1 MVFKIRNLLVLI
13 SLFVSL
19 TGVSQLSE
27 GGQPLSFTASG
38 ISHSFQHVSL
48 PTPDLAEIIEQD
60 RSSAGDFRNS
70 RFAVMVP
77 VDLNPLNSGTWE
89 MLPGGQRIWRLKLS
103 LQGSLAS
110 SLYFAGFD
118 LPGGVELYLYD
129 EDGIAVKGAF
139 THLNNRQNG
148 LFATELIYSGTVVLE
163 MNVPQ
168 GVKPGNWF
176 TVKEMT
182 YAYDDVAGV
191 LQNKG
196 FGDSQFCEVNI
207 NCSPE
212 GDNWQQEKRGVV
224 RIQVKVNASAYWCTG
239 SMINNT
245 SLDKTP
251 YLLTAD
257 HCAYKFGQY
266 AAADDLA
273 SWLFYFNY
281 ESVTCENPQFEPQLF
296 SLSGCTKIA
305 QDGTHGMEGS
315 DFYLVKLMDDIPA
328 SYNIYFNGWSIV
340 DVPSTSGVTIHHPD
354 GDIKK
359 ISTYD
364 EMPESSSWQGNG
376 LPSHWKV
383 LWAETANNWGVTEGG
398 SSGAPLFDNIGRLVG
413 TLTGGLASCTN
424 PQYPD
429 YYGKFSYHWESNG
442 THDTT
447 QLKPWLDPG
456 NTGVIS
462 LGGMMMGVDESPSG
476 RAAGFEVFPNPASE
490 VVTVKFARPGN
501 YDATLEVLDLLGHVV
516 VADRIKARG
525 GDHTLRLE
533 GLQAGIYFVR
543 VTGPDGA
550 ALRKI
555 MKR

>member
-1 MVFKIRNLLVLI
+1 MI
-13 SLFVSL
+13 SVALSMAGF
-19 TGVSQLSE
+19 SQLSE
-27 GGQPLSFTASG
+27 GGQPMSFSTNG
-38 ISHSFQHVSL
+38 ISHSFQQVSL
-48 PTPDLAEIIEQD
+48 PPPDLETILEQD
-60 RSSAGDFRNS
+60 KSSAGEFRKS

-77 VDLNPLNSGTWE
+77 VELTPLNSGTWE
-89 MLPGGQRIWRLKLS
+89 LLPGGKRLWRLKLS

-110 SLYFAGFD
+110 SLYFTNFD
-118 LPGGVELYLYD
+118 LPKGVALYLYD
-129 EDGIAVKGAF
+129 ENGLEVKGAY
-139 THLNNRQNG
+139 THFNNRQNG
-148 LFATELIYSGTVVLE
+148 LFATELIYSSAVVLE
-163 MNVPQ
+163 LNLQQ
-168 GVKPGNWF
+168 GIKPGNWF

-182 YAYDDVAGV
+182 YAYDDQAGV

-212 GDNWQQEKRGVV
+212 GDNWQLEKRGVV

-266 AAADDLA
+266 ADADDLA

-281 ESVTCENPQFEPQLF
+281 ESTTCENPQLEPQLF
-296 SLSGCTKIA
+296 SLTGCTKIA
-305 QDGTHGMEGS
+305 QDGTHGMDGS
-315 DFYLVKLMDDIPA
+315 DFYLVKLMDNIPA

-424 PQYPD
+424 PEYPD

-442 THDTT
+442 TDDTT

-462 LGGMMMGVDESPSG
+462 LEGMMMGVEANPTWMIG
-476 RAAGFEVFPNPASE
+476 GFEVYPNPAGE
-490 VVTVKFARPGN
+490 VVTLKFTRPGN
-501 YDATLEVLDLLGHVV
+501 DDVTVEVLDLLGH
-516 VADRIKARG
+516 AIMTERITAMEGEHNLK
-525 GDHTLRLE
+525 LE
-533 GLQAGIYFVR
+533 GLKPGIYFIR
-543 VTGPDGA
+543 MTGQEEA
-550 ALRKI
+550 SLRKI

>member
-1 MVFKIRNLLVLI
+1 MLILLVL
-13 SLFVSL
+13 SM
-19 TGVSQLSE
+19 TGFAQLSE
-27 GGQPLSFTASG
+27 GGQPLSFTTTG
-38 ISHSFQHVSL
+38 ISHSYQHVSL
-48 PTPDLAEIIEQD
+48 PPPDLAKIIEQD
-60 RSSAGDFRNS
+60 RSTSDEFRNS

-77 VDLNPLNSGTWE
+77 VELNSLNSGTWE
-89 MLPGGQRIWRLKLS
+89 VMPGGKQLWRLKLS
-103 LQGSLAS
+103 LEGSLAS
-110 SLYFAGFD
+110 SLYFTDFD
-118 LPGGVELYLYD
+118 LPKGVALYLYD
-129 EDGIAVKGAF
+129 ENGLEVKGAY
-139 THLNNRQNG
+139 THLNNRPNG
-148 LFATELIYSGTVVLE
+148 LFATELIYNNVVVLE
-163 MNVPQ
+163 LNLPQ
-168 GVKPGNWF
+168 GIKPRKWF

-182 YAYDDVAGV
+182 YAYNDPAGV

-196 FGDSQFCEVNI
+196 FGDSQFCEVNV

-212 GDNWQQEKRGVV
+212 GDNWKQEKRGVV
-224 RIQVKVNASAYWCTG
+224 RIQVKVSSSAYWCTG

-281 ESVTCENPQFEPQLF
+281 ESATCENPQFEPQLF
-296 SLSGCTKIA
+296 SLTGCTKIA
-305 QDGTHGMEGS
+305 HDGTHGMDGS
-315 DFYLVKLMDDIPA
+315 DFYLVKLMDNIPA

-424 PQYPD
+424 PEYPD

-462 LGGMMMGVDESPSG
+462 LEGMMMGIDESPTGMAS
-476 RAAGFEVFPNPASE
+476 GFEVFPNPADDIFTLSFTKPGRHN
-490 VVTVKFARPGN
+490 VTV
-501 YDATLEVLDLLGHVV
+501 EVIDLLGHAVMV
-516 VADRIKARG
+516 ERMIAG
-525 GDHTLRLE
+525 GDEHSIQVQ
-533 GLQAGIYFVR
+533 GLKPGIYFIR
-543 VTGPDGA
+543 ITWPEGA
-550 ALRKI
+550 SLRKI